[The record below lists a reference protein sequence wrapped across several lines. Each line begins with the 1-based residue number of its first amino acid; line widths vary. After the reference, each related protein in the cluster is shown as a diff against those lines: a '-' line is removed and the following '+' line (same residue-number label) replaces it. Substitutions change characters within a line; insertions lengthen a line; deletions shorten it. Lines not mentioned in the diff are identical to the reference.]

1 MPDASVVYYTDHA
14 LHPDIAALCRDQ
26 LIRSARGC
34 EIVTVG
40 LNAPADF
47 GQALIYT
54 GQRGILAMHRQILL
68 GLEQA
73 TGDRVFLC
81 EHDVLYSPTHF
92 DFTPAQADTFYY
104 NVHVWHTRYPDGH
117 SVFFDAQQ
125 VSGLCASRALL
136 LDYYRARLEQLERSG
151 FNGHYE
157 PGLHQS
163 VGSKRVENRWSLYP
177 NLDIRHGAN
186 LTASKW
192 SPDDFRNKKYA
203 ESWQEADDLP
213 GWGPLAD
220 LFRVKA

>member
-1 MPDASVVYYTDHA
+1 MLEASVVYYTDHT
-14 LHPDIAALCRDQ
+14 LPPELYALCRDQ
-26 LIRSARGC
+26 LIRAAQGR

-40 LNAPADF
+40 LNRHSEF
-47 GQALIYT
+47 GDPHLYT
-54 GQRGILAMHRQILL
+54 GERGILTMHRQILT
-68 GLEQA
+68 GLEYA
-73 TGDRVFLC
+73 HGDVVFLA

-92 DFTPAQADTFYY
+92 DFIPARADTFYY

-117 SVFFDAQQ
+117 SVFYDAQQ

-136 LDYYRARLEQLERSG
+136 LDYYRARIEQLERDG

-163 VGSKRVENRWSLYP
+163 VGGQRVENRWSLYP
-177 NLDIRHGAN
+177 NLDVRHGAN

-192 SPDDFRNKKYA
+192 SPKDFRNKHHA
-203 ESWQEADDLP
+203 ATWQEADELP

-220 LFRVKA
+220 LFRVKE